1 MKKFRLLL
9 AVAIAGATIAE
20 ASAQSY
26 RNTSSNPETQ
36 TVYLFS
42 SQSEGRPSRRA
53 QEYQTEVIAISNQAT
68 VDAAT
73 DDYRSTYRSGFQQV
87 EQPLL
92 ILAQRDNRFSFGV
105 GGYINLRASYE
116 LDGICD
122 NIDFVPYDIPV
133 PGTYA
138 SHAQVMMDA
147 STSRLFLKG
156 IANTRALGQVE
167 IFIDGDFRGGEAF
180 SYTPRLR
187 SAYVS
192 FLGFTLGRDVTTFCD
207 LDAAPRTIDFQGPNA
222 YNFNFATMVR
232 YECNLADDHFSMG
245 IAAEYPKYWGTYG
258 STFAAIPQRVPDI
271 PFYMQYEW
279 GYNRQSHIR
288 FSGVIR
294 NPYMH
299 NLTTEENT
307 SLTGWGV
314 QASGAICGSDWMKV
328 VFNGVY
334 GSSISQYIQDFTGA
348 GLDFTPNPENTAS
361 MQTTPMWGYQIAGDF
376 MLSERTNLN
385 AGYST
390 AAIDNKHGYYSAEEY
405 ARGEYIFGN
414 ILYSLTPR
422 LCIGGEYLYGRRKNV
437 NGMRNHANRFNFM
450 AQYNF

>member
-1 MKKFRLLL
+1 MKTFQLL
-9 AVAIAGATIAE
+9 AVALAITSA

-26 RNTSSNPETQ
+26 DGAVQNNEQQ

-42 SQSEGRPSRRA
+42 VDEKERPRRHSG
-53 QEYQTEVIAISNQAT
+53 EYQTDIIAIGDNNT
-68 VDAAT
+68 IIAAT
-73 DDYRSTYRSGFQQV
+73 QDYKDTYRTGFQQV
-87 EQPLL
+87 HEPML
-92 ILAQRDNRFSFGV
+92 ILAQRDNKFSFGV

-116 LDGICD
+116 LDGIVE

-133 PGTYA
+133 PGNYA
-138 SHAQVMMDA
+138 TKAQMMMDA

-156 IANTRALGQVE
+156 IINSKALGQVE
-167 IFIDGDFRGGEAF
+167 IFIDGDFRGGEDF

-187 SAYVS
+187 SAYAS
-192 FLGFTLGRDVTTFCD
+192 FLGFTIGRDVTTFCD

-232 YECNLADDHFSMG
+232 YECTLANDHLTMG
-245 IAAEYPKYWGTYG
+245 VAAEYPQVWGTYG
-258 STFAAIPQRVPDI
+258 DTFAPIPQRVPDV
-271 PFYMQYEW
+271 PFYLQYEW
-279 GYNRQSHIR
+279 GYSRQSHVR
-288 FSGVIR
+288 FAGVIR

-334 GSSISQYIQDFTGA
+334 GDAISQYIQDFTGA
-348 GLDFTPNPENTAS
+348 GLDFTPNPENTAQ
-361 MQTTPMWGYQIAGDF
+361 MQTTPMWAYQIGGEFIVDK
-376 MLSERTNLN
+376 RTNIN

-390 AAIDNKHGYYSAEEY
+390 AAIDKKDGYYADTEY
-405 ARGEYIFGN
+405 LRGEYIFGN
-414 ILYSLTPR
+414 VFYALTPR
-422 LCIGGEYLYGRRKNV
+422 LSLGGEYLYGRRKNV
-437 NGMRNHANRFNFM
+437 DGMRNHANRFNLM
-450 AQYNF
+450 AQLNF